1 MTART
6 TQNDGVVITTQAGED
21 AEETREAYIRELT
34 FQGHELGEVGF
45 GGIDLT
51 GKEKDHKYMCLQC
64 KGSVRAYVVGGTLH
78 MFSDFLD
85 DSQCVHRQMN
95 VMTLRSNL

>member
-6 TQNDGVVITTQAGED
+6 TQNGGVVITTQAGED

-45 GGIDLT
+45 GSMDDPVG
-51 GKEKDHKYMCLQC
+51 KDHKYMCLQC

>member
-1 MTART
+1 MTARGT
-6 TQNDGVVITTQAGED
+6 RQQAHGGVIVTAGENI
-21 AEETREAYIRELT
+21 EEVREAYIRELT

-45 GGIDLT
+45 GGMD
-51 GKEKDHKYMCLQC
+51 GPVGKDHKYMCLQC

-95 VMTLRSNL
+95 VMALRSNL